1 MATDPPK
8 IVGKRQTALV
18 NRERDLV
25 MLLALLPPRRSE
37 GSVVVLKAPSGFGK
51 TRLTTKVIEELRAEN
66 VFAIAVEPQV
76 RAKNLASS
84 VYQGFYLQRCAE
96 ALDEALRESSRSAPR
111 FEAFLKAERLTRAK
125 GVDVKGALR
134 KPPGIRTAYS
144 FGLELIDRLLNTGD
158 HSPKKLL
165 TSDSREAVE
174 TCARYVRRVAESGPM
189 VLVVREAQHIDQASL
204 NLLTEI
210 ADPSSHHAL
219 VLEYTLDAT
228 GDFNQLYADLLE
240 TAGLKDDN
248 WLRIIELLRLSQPH
262 LAELL
267 RIIAPAAGEMTG
279 EYYLH
284 WDGNVRSISQLKFSV
299 SVEHLALEGTPLQLQ
314 AGVVREYQRQV
325 QQLAPSA
332 RFALCLLLAHGEAMP
347 PTLLALLLQKANALA
362 TKAVVGELVESLVEA
377 DLVANHTGSLLG
389 VENEDLAEAL
399 RTHIPLTG
407 NLLLAKGTLRD
418 YYRAVVIGTGNDP
431 AEVAFAVRQTLR
443 LAVELGDATTIEEV
457 VAFLS
462 QGVTASVDQ
471 SWYVAQ
477 IVAAVGDKAHLFAD
491 QQDRLQLWAAELAY
505 EISDFRKARDL
516 LRQVRSKTAFSESL
530 LCACYT
536 ETGDHGEAL
545 QMAERLMMGSEADER
560 FAGQLVELI
569 LLRCTGKVDD
579 ARALW
584 EHLAVQPGVE
594 QLKLYGYLLRF
605 KELVADFPECLE
617 ALRGSTAWFLA
628 QGLTGSAAYS
638 ELTIA
643 GHVARQG
650 DDAGAAASLD
660 RARTLLASMP
670 RDQHIL
676 LNNEVAVN
684 LLSGSPDPAS
694 CCDKLM
700 RAIPGSGDD
709 YSDLVLYTN
718 LALCAM
724 LADRNDVAAE
734 STGRALRIVAG
745 PNFADRD
752 VFWGV
757 SFNLRLVNARL
768 RLGHDAELDQ
778 GVAQLK
784 PHSLQNDYWQHRC
797 GMAELSPARFQHML
811 SKPFHPMFLSHW
823 TIDVDGLRALKP
835 APSPAPQD
843 TTTQPS

>member
-1 MATDPPK
+1 MTEPPK
-8 IVGKRQTALV
+8 SAGKRLAALV
-18 NRERDLV
+18 NRERELT
-25 MLLALLPPRRSE
+25 MLLDRLPPRRPN
-37 GSVVVLKAPSGFGK
+37 GSIVVLKAPSGFGK
-51 TRLTTKVIEELRAEN
+51 TRLTTKILEELVAQG
-66 VFAIAVEPQV
+66 VFAVAVEPQV

-96 ALDEALRESSRSAPR
+96 ALDEALRESSRAAPR
-111 FEAFLKAERLTRAK
+111 FEVFLKAERLTRAK

-134 KPPGIRTAYS
+134 KPPGLRMAYT

-165 TSDSREAVE
+165 TSDSREAID
-174 TCARYVRRVAESGPM
+174 TCARYIRHVAEGGPM
-189 VLVVREAQHIDQASL
+189 VLVVREAQHIDQTSL

-210 ADPSSHHAL
+210 AQPASQHAL

-228 GDFNQLYADLLE
+228 GHFNQLFADLLE
-240 TAGLKDDN
+240 TADLQDDN
-248 WLRIIELLRLSQPH
+248 WLRIVELLRLSQPH
-262 LAELL
+262 LAQLL
-267 RIIAPAAGEMTG
+267 RVIAPAAGEMTG

-284 WDGNVRSISQLKFSV
+284 WDGNVRSISQLKFSI
-299 SVEHLALEGTPLQLQ
+299 SVEHLSLDSAPLQLQ
-314 AGVVREYQRQV
+314 AGVVQEYQRQI
-325 QQLAPSA
+325 QQLASSA
-332 RFALCLLLAHGEAMP
+332 SFALCLLLAHGEAMP
-347 PTLLALLLQKANALA
+347 ASLLALLLQKANALA
-362 TKAVVGELVESLVEA
+362 TKAVVEELVETLVSG
-377 DLVANHTGSLLG
+377 DLVTHHTGDQLG

-399 RTHIPLTG
+399 RTHAPLAG

-418 YYRAVVIGTGNDP
+418 YYRAVVIGAGSHP
-431 AEVAFAVRQTLR
+431 VEVSFAVRQTLR
-443 LAVELGDATTIEEV
+443 LAVELGDAATIEDV

-477 IVAAVGDKAHLFAD
+477 IVAAVSDQANLFAD

-505 EISDFRKARDL
+505 EISDFRKSRDL
-516 LRQVRSKTAFSESL
+516 LRRVRVKTAFSEAL
-530 LCACYT
+530 LCACCT

-569 LLRCTGKVDD
+569 LLRCTGKIDD
-579 ARALW
+579 ARSLW
-584 EHLAVQPGVE
+584 DHLAGQPDVDR
-594 QLKLYGYLLRF
+594 LKLYGYLLRF

-617 ALRGSTAWFLA
+617 ALQSSTQWFLA
-628 QGLTGSAAYS
+628 RGLTASAAYS
-638 ELTIA
+638 DLTIA
-643 GHVARQG
+643 GHLARQG
-650 DDAGAAASLD
+650 DDAGAAASLA
-660 RARTLLASMP
+660 RARDQLALLP
-670 RDQHIL
+670 RDQHML

-684 LLSGSPDPAS
+684 LLSSTPDPAS
-694 CCDKLM
+694 CCDKLV

-718 LALCAM
+718 LAVCAM
-724 LADRNDVAAE
+724 GAGRNDVAAE
-734 STGRALRIVAG
+734 STGRALRIAAS

-757 SFNLRLVNARL
+757 SFNLRLVNEGLA
-768 RLGHDAELDQ
+768 LGHDSELDRLV
-778 GVAQLK
+778 GQLR
-784 PHSLQNDYWQHRC
+784 PHSLQSEYWQHRY
-797 GMAELSPARFQHML
+797 GMTASSPARFQHML

-835 APSPAPQD
+835 ATSTEPLD
-843 TTTQPS
+843 TTSQPS